1 MLNNCLSEGLKICKD
16 LESKLYSQFEN
27 SFLSCVKVIFVFTND
42 IILNFLKNRR
52 NMSKMMTIIKI
63 SSKAIL
69 RNIFVR
75 VELMMY
81 GNMMMMH
88 VTRVRET
95 GEVSPVFYKKLEK
108 SVLILGRN
116 ALIAAISGLNFP
128 FKMQFVRVPSRK
140 NQTFFR
146 PRPFFLVL

>member
-1 MLNNCLSEGLKICKD
+1 
-16 LESKLYSQFEN
+16 
-27 SFLSCVKVIFVFTND
+27 
-42 IILNFLKNRR
+42 
-52 NMSKMMTIIKI
+52 MSKMMTIIKI

-69 RNIFVR
+69 KNTFVR

-108 SVLILGRN
+108 RVLILGRN